1 MTDMTLTAGL
11 VSSLGVGSSEKI
23 VSDLEKNSNDIKKA
37 ASQFETL
44 FISQLLK
51 EMKKTIPGGGFLP
64 QGLGNDIYESLIE
77 SELADSLAQKGIG
90 LAPAF
95 ERMLEGGIGR
105 IQGGSSGQTQG
116 QIQEAGTGTDTRQTQ
131 GQGQAQWPA
140 PTYK

>member
-11 VSSLGVGSSEKI
+11 VPSLGAGYSEKI
-23 VSDLEKNSNDIKKA
+23 VSGLEKNSTDIKKA

-77 SELADSLAQKGIG
+77 GELADSLAQKGIG

-105 IQGGSSGQTQG
+105 IQDGSSEKEQK
-116 QIQEAGTGTDTRQTQ
+116 
-131 GQGQAQWPA
+131 QAQRPA
-140 PTYK
+140 PTEGNITSYK